1 MNDIYVPIKK
11 YVYFDDSGNLLSIN
25 NTNTEPGNYLESTFS
40 EVENLITGKEQYYH
54 YYVLFDTIK
63 KTYVLKHKFNEE
75 EIFFNINEQIFQVD
89 RKKVKRPDLKIVQD
103 CKNRCWK
110 FSLDK
115 SIKDNFKNKKIS
127 FGKNLQFSITQ
138 YNDPHQL
145 ERFIS
150 IEFSLLINKTISI
163 PFLTDNEL
171 DPTQLSVYT
180 IKRLETYSHE
190 VING

>member
-1 MNDIYVPIKK
+1 MTDIYVPIKK
-11 YVYFDDSGNLLSIN
+11 YVYFDDEGNLLSIN
-25 NTNTEPGNYLESTFS
+25 NTNTDFGNYLETTFN

-54 YYVLFDTIK
+54 YYVLFDTVK
-63 KTYVLKHKFNEE
+63 KSYVLKHKFNEE
-75 EIFFNINEQIFQVD
+75 EIFFNINEQIFCVE
-89 RKKVKRPDLKIVQD
+89 RKSSKRPDLKVVQD

-110 FSLDK
+110 FSLDR

-150 IEFSLLINKTISI
+150 VDFSSLVNKTVTV

-171 DPTQLSVYT
+171 DPNALSVYT